1 MTKPPRVCGAKRLD
15 GEACQNRVAVAGDRC
30 HIHRDK
36 NKPLGPKHILSLCYK
51 TIERIAA
58 FGGAYAL
65 FEKVHPNIME
75 IVNQLSGLLMPEH
88 FWYMGF
94 EPKDREEM
102 IRQIRVAH
110 EKRDRLAQRY
120 EGYSESD
127 KLAVEQAYQ
136 AILRVVESVQQ
147 A

>member
-36 NKPLGPKHILSLCYK
+36 KKPLSSKRILPLCYK

-65 FEKVHPNIME
+65 FEKVHPDIME
-75 IVNQLSGLLMPEH
+75 IVNQLSGMLMPEH
-88 FWYMGF
+88 FWYLGF

-102 IRQIRVAH
+102 VRQIQKAH
-110 EKRDRLAQRY
+110 KKRDRIVERY
-120 EGYSESD
+120 ESYSKSD

-136 AILRVVESVQQ
+136 AILRVVESAQQ
-147 A
+147 T